1 MKSSKMLVVLF
12 RNVAV
17 SVMIIGA
24 LIACFKFP
32 LILTKWKQL
41 SKQISTSLCICI
53 HLNFHEER
61 SG

>member
-32 LILTKWKQL
+32 LILTK
-41 SKQISTSLCICI
+41 
-53 HLNFHEER
+53 
-61 SG
+61 